1 MRLMSLFQISHPN
14 SHWTDFIDIHCFYST
29 KELGLDLELTFE
41 KKLDRLGDFLRR
53 ALHFLHCILSMI
65 ITLQLNSPPSLFL
78 TLVFT
83 VYSRPALTN
92 THVGQSQRSAD

>member
-1 MRLMSLFQISHPN
+1 MTNVAFSNHSPKQPLE
-14 SHWTDFIDIHCFYST
+14 FILNCFYST

-41 KKLDRLGDFLRR
+41 KIKLDRLGDFLRR
-53 ALHFLHCILSMI
+53 ALHFLHCIRSMI
-65 ITLQLNSPPSLFL
+65 ITLQSNSPPSLFL

-83 VYSRPALTN
+83 VYGRSALTN